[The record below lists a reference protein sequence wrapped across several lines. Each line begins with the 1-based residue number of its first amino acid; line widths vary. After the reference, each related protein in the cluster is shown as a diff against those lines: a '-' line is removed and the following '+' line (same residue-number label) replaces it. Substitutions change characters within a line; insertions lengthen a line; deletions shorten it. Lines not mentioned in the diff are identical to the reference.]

1 VAAGDDGP
9 VSALA
14 DPTAPPGAGG
24 PGGPGGA
31 DDLRDGLWPVALG
44 VLAALQAAAASL
56 AAAGVPVVLA
66 WAAAPGERA
75 PWAAAARLVADLW
88 LAAHGTTVV
97 VPGGEV
103 SLVPLGMLAVPLLAC
118 WFAGVRLARQLDPR
132 ADAVRAGIGRAQPVM
147 PPRRAVAGLVLA
159 YAAVAGG
166 VAHLAGSADARP
178 VALEAVLGGLL
189 VAAAGAVPGVAAWR
203 GRGARGGFG
212 VLARAGGVPPILRD
226 WARPAA
232 GALVLLLAAAALLTV
247 VAIVLGWDRVSAI
260 HQALRPGVGGG
271 AALVLGQALVLP
283 DAVVWAAAYVAGPGF
298 AVGTATAVDP
308 GATVLGPLP
317 ALPLLGALPVPGTNP
332 GWLWWLLAIPV
343 LAGAAGGVLV
353 VRGARRAPF
362 TQWATD
368 AAGTGLLTGVATALL
383 AWLASGAAGP
393 GRMARVGPV
402 AWQVGLAVA
411 VEVGAGALV
420 AVVAAAALRRRRATS
435 RRRRPPA

>member
-1 VAAGDDGP
+1 M
-9 VSALA
+9 SALA

-24 PGGPGGA
+24 AGDSGA
-31 DDLRDGLWPVALG
+31 LTDGLWPVALG

-66 WAAAPGERA
+66 WAAAPGDRA
-75 PWAAAARLVADLW
+75 PWPAAARLSADLW
-88 LAAHGTTVV
+88 LAAHGAPVE

-132 ADAVRAGIGRAQPVM
+132 ADAVRAGVGRAQPVL
-147 PPRRAVAGLVLA
+147 PPRRAVVALVVA
-159 YAAVAGG
+159 YGAVAGG
-166 VAHLAGSADARP
+166 LAHLAAGADARP
-178 VALEAVLGGLL
+178 VTPHAVLGGLV

-226 WARPAA
+226 WARPAVA
-232 GALVLLLAAAALLTV
+232 ALAVLLAASALLTV

-260 HQALRPGVGGG
+260 HQALRPGLGGG

-298 AVGTATAVDP
+298 AVGTATAVHP
-308 GATVLGPLP
+308 GGTVLGPLP
-317 ALPLLGALPVPGTNP
+317 ALPLLGALPVPGSNP
-332 GWLWWLLAIPV
+332 AWLWWLLAVPV
-343 LAGAAGGVLV
+343 VAGAAGGVLV
-353 VRGARRAPF
+353 ARGARRAPF

-368 AAGTGLLTGVATALL
+368 AGGTGLVTGAATALL

-420 AVVAAAALRRRRATS
+420 AVVAAAFVRRRRAAGRAA
-435 RRRRPPA
+435 RRTVGP